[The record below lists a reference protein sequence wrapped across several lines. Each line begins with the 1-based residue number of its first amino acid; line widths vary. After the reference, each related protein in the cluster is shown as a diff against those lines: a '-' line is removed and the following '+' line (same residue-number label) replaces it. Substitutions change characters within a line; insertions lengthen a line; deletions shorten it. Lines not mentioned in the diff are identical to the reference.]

1 MTKSLS
7 QCTLLAPTGHPA
19 ERIVARATMRCIL
32 RRSIKCGAGEGFVVA
47 VIELV
52 DLKREFRQA
61 RRFDGPLG
69 AVRTLLTREYTVRTA
84 LDDITLS
91 VEPGESVA
99 YLGPNGAG
107 KSTTIKILT
116 GILVPTSG
124 TVRVLGHEPHR
135 HRRENAQRIGVVF
148 GQRSQ
153 LWWDLPLIDSFELHQ
168 RIYRIAPDRFR
179 KNLVFCEEV
188 LRMEAFLKT
197 PVRQLSLGQRMRGEL
212 AMALLH
218 EPEVLFLDEPTIG
231 LDVLAKDRIR
241 DFLKLVNKERGTT
254 IILATH
260 DLKDIEELCDRILVV
275 NLGKLVYDGRIAGLR
290 GRLGGERTIVVE
302 FSEDPGPVEIPHAS
316 LVEDRGMRKVYAF
329 DRAEMPALDLVSKLP
344 GHLPIADI
352 SFQEPDIEEI
362 IRRLYTS
369 MEADRPDQEEIDTWT
384 RGRVVTQ

>member
-1 MTKSLS
+1 MS
-7 QCTLLAPTGHPA
+7 
-19 ERIVARATMRCIL
+19 
-32 RRSIKCGAGEGFVVA
+32 

-61 RRFDGPLG
+61 RRFDGPFG
-69 AVRTLLTREYTVRTA
+69 AIRTLLTREYTTRTA
-84 LDDITLS
+84 LDDITLT

-124 TVRVLGHEPHR
+124 IVRVLGNEPHK
-135 HRRENAQRIGVVF
+135 HRQENAQRIGVVF

-153 LWWDLPLIDSFELHQ
+153 LWWDLPLMDSFELHQ
-168 RIYRIAPDRFR
+168 RIYKIDPDRFR
-179 KNLVFCEEV
+179 QNLAFCEEV
-188 LRMEAFLKT
+188 LRMEAFLQT

-241 DFLKLVNKERGTT
+241 EFLKLVNRERGTT
-254 IILATH
+254 IILTTH
-260 DLKDIEELCDRILVV
+260 DLKDIEELCERILVV
-275 NLGKLVYDGRIAGLR
+275 NLGKLVYDGSVETLR
-290 GRLGGERTIVVE
+290 GRLGGQRTIMIE
-302 FSEDPGPVEIPHAS
+302 FSDDPGPVEIPHAS
-316 LVEDRGMRKVYAF
+316 LLEDRGVRKTYAF
-329 DRAEMPALDLVSKLP
+329 DRSEVPALDLVSTLP
-344 GHLPIADI
+344 RSLPIADI
-352 SFQEPDIEEI
+352 SFEEPDIEEI
-362 IRRLYTS
+362 IRRLYRS

-384 RGRVVTQ
+384 RGRVVTH

>member
-1 MTKSLS
+1 VS
-7 QCTLLAPTGHPA
+7 
-19 ERIVARATMRCIL
+19 
-32 RRSIKCGAGEGFVVA
+32 

-61 RRFDGPLG
+61 RRFEGPFG
-69 AVRTLLTREYTVRTA
+69 AIRTLLTREYTTRTA
-84 LDDITLS
+84 LDDITFS
-91 VEPGESVA
+91 VQPGESVA

-124 TVRVLGHEPHR
+124 TARVLGYEPHT
-135 HRRENAQRIGVVF
+135 HRQENARRIGVVF

-153 LWWDLPLIDSFELHQ
+153 LWWDLPLMDSFDLHR
-168 RIYRIAPDRFR
+168 RIYKIEPGRFTA
-179 KNLVFCEEV
+179 NLAFCEEV
-188 LRMEAFLKT
+188 LRMQPFLKT

-241 DFLKLVNKERGTT
+241 EFLRLVNRERGTT
-254 IILATH
+254 IILTTH

-275 NLGKLVYDGRIAGLR
+275 NLGKLVYDGRIETLR
-290 GRLGGERTIVVE
+290 ERLGSQRTIMIE
-302 FSEDPGPVEIPHAS
+302 FSDDPGPVEIPHAWP
-316 LVEDRGMRKVYAF
+316 VEDRGLRKTYAF
-329 DRAEMPALDLVSKLP
+329 DRADVPALDLVSALP
-344 GHLPIADI
+344 RSLPIADI
-352 SFQEPDIEEI
+352 SFDEPDIEEI

-369 MEADRPDQEEIDTWT
+369 MDVDRTGNEEIDTWT

>member
-1 MTKSLS
+1 
-7 QCTLLAPTGHPA
+7 
-19 ERIVARATMRCIL
+19 VAI
-32 RRSIKCGAGEGFVVA
+32 
-47 VIELV
+47 IELV

-84 LDDITLS
+84 LDDITFA

-124 TVRVLGHEPHR
+124 TVRVLGNEPHKNR
-135 HRRENAQRIGVVF
+135 QENAQRIGVVF

-168 RIYRIAPDRFR
+168 RIYKIAPERFR
-179 KNLVFCEEV
+179 VNLAFCEEV

-197 PVRQLSLGQRMRGEL
+197 PVRQLSLGQRMRGEM

-218 EPEVLFLDEPTIG
+218 EPEILFLDEPTIG

-241 DFLKLVNKERGTT
+241 DALKLVNQERGTT

-275 NLGKLVYDGRIAGLR
+275 NLGKLVYDGRIAELR
-290 GRLGGERTIVVE
+290 ARLGSERTIMVE
-302 FSEDPGPVEIPHAS
+302 FSEDPGPVDIPHTS
-316 LVEDRGMRKVYAF
+316 LIEDRGIRKIYAF
-329 DRAEMPALDLVSKLP
+329 DRAEIPALDLISTLP
-344 GHLPIADI
+344 RSLPIADI
-352 SFQEPDIEEI
+352 SFQEPDIEEV

>member
-1 MTKSLS
+1 
-7 QCTLLAPTGHPA
+7 
-19 ERIVARATMRCIL
+19 
-32 RRSIKCGAGEGFVVA
+32 
-47 VIELV
+47 
-52 DLKREFRQA
+52 
-61 RRFDGPLG
+61 
-69 AVRTLLTREYTVRTA
+69 
-84 LDDITLS
+84 

-124 TVRVLGHEPHR
+124 TVRVLGNEPHKNR
-135 HRRENAQRIGVVF
+135 QENAQRIGVVF

-168 RIYRIAPDRFR
+168 RIYKIAPERFR
-179 KNLVFCEEV
+179 VNLAFCEEV

-197 PVRQLSLGQRMRGEL
+197 PVRQLSLGQRMRGEM

-218 EPEVLFLDEPTIG
+218 EPDVLFLDEPTIG

-241 DFLKLVNKERGTT
+241 DALKLVNQERGIT

-260 DLKDIEELCDRILVV
+260 DLKDIEELCNRILVV
-275 NLGKLVYDGRIAGLR
+275 NLGKLVYDGRIDELR
-290 GRLGGERTIVVE
+290 ARLGSERTIMVE
-302 FSEDPGPVEIPHAS
+302 FSEDPGPVDIPHAS
-316 LVEDRGMRKVYAF
+316 LIEDRGIRKIYAF
-329 DRAEMPALDLVSKLP
+329 DRAEITALDLISTLP
-344 GHLPIADI
+344 RSLPIADI
-352 SFQEPDIEEI
+352 SFQEPDIEEV

>member
-1 MTKSLS
+1 M
-7 QCTLLAPTGHPA
+7 
-19 ERIVARATMRCIL
+19 
-32 RRSIKCGAGEGFVVA
+32 A
-47 VIELV
+47 VIEVV
-52 DLKREFRQA
+52 DLSREFRQA
-61 RRFDGPLG
+61 RRCDGPLG
-69 AVRTLLTREYTVRTA
+69 AVRTLLTREYTTRTA
-84 LDDITLS
+84 LDDIS
-91 VEPGESVA
+91 FRVEPGESVA

-116 GILVPTSG
+116 GILVPTTG
-124 TVRVLGHEPHR
+124 IVHVLGNEPHT
-135 HRRENAQRIGVVF
+135 HRRANAQRIGVVF

-179 KNLVFCEEV
+179 NNLAFCEDV
-188 LRMEAFLKT
+188 LRMEPFLRT

-241 DFLKLVNKERGTT
+241 AFLKLVNRERGTT
-254 IILATH
+254 IILTTH
-260 DLKDIEELCDRILVV
+260 DLGDIEELCDRILVV
-275 NLGKLVYDGRIAGLR
+275 NLGKLVYDARIDELR
-290 GRLGGERTIVVE
+290 ARLGGERTITIE
-302 FSEDPGPVEIPHAS
+302 FSEDPGRVDIPHAA
-316 LVEDRGMRKVYAF
+316 LVEDRGTRKIYAF
-329 DRAEMPALDLVSKLP
+329 DRAEIPALELVSMLP
-344 GHLPIADI
+344 RTLPIHDI

-369 MEADRPDQEEIDTWT
+369 MNAHQPDQEEIDTWT